1 MAAEE
6 DIVTDV
12 ETLLVY
18 YEAQEP
24 EYATEEKVHK
34 VIRSFKKKAKKI
46 EGADWREMMY
56 AAFTEQRG
64 IDPREHY
71 RAAFAESVSENGI
84 SRPSSLSS
92 VGVSRA
98 APLSDEIGVSR
109 PGSISGDIDVSRPGS
124 ISGDIGVSR
133 PGSFSGDVGVS
144 RPASLSSQAIGESRP
159 ASLSSDDE
167 ASRRASLSLSVAES
181 PPKIGQSYQADAT
194 GLDESVDAVMH
205 KIDAELDGSLE
216 SAPALSPAVSFEPTP
231 SAGPTPGGALSRL
244 DRLELSAY
252 SPGMTPDA
260 LKSAGTRGEPTPP
273 PAVHRTQSEEE
284 LEEEMAGIREEYL
297 MDLFTNCQTCL
308 DPISGEKLLVADLSY
323 TIRMLSVMERYNL
336 RSENELANDIEDN
349 LIFER
354 RSATSLETKT
364 IVGADGSAE
373 LFARDAEDV
382 SKDGS
387 TILLTEKEKFKRV
400 CILGAPACGK
410 TTLLQKMRYWAA
422 LKAYE
427 DPDEDL
433 PVFVALASFA
443 VFVDAELKTS
453 GGDEISL
460 MAYLK
465 ATCSDENFRMLEY
478 YHRRGKLL
486 MLCDG
491 LDESAHVKEL
501 VQQYLARD
509 LTEEA
514 ARVVISS
521 RLAGFS
527 DEFLSD
533 HDFQF
538 VQLELCTA
546 DVQKLTAK
554 RRMSESDFERF
565 CALLVEQPM
574 LSAYATTPLTL
585 SLLIQLFKRNQLV
598 SEEELAMY
606 GMVMNRGALYEAGCL
621 HMLDMSERR
630 QQRIAAGSKEKFPTL
645 DTELDGE
652 VWRFLEELAMDLHVR
667 GTRDFMIADIQRLGA
682 MSLWER
688 LEPYLLNY
696 MIPILMRLE
705 VDLTTASIRRTSMS
719 EPVEHVA
726 SARQRK
732 SADDAIRYQWRFI
745 HLTFQEFFTA
755 RSMITTLKT
764 EMAAKK
770 FYTSSNAVFR
780 SLLSDKLYDAWYRE
794 ALLLLASSAD
804 VAMFSDLIDFLLA
817 DADGSQ
823 SAGVNDHLV
832 VVMLEERREH
842 PKYEA
847 KRAAVRKAQEARL
860 FKSVLAAMSHPY
872 EVLRREAAEQLY
884 SLDMS
889 IGNIAKQM
897 SKELSGSK
905 SDWFAIVA
913 MMESLIDIRSMY
925 ETDDGGDE
933 AGVVGDGKHDTALA
947 EVIAKTLL
955 NHDDLDVVRAAA
967 RGIGAIGVST
977 NAVMFGLLDKLDN
990 GHRYVLQDVSI
1001 ALLKLGMG
1009 WSEITQQ
1016 IMMRCNRPVLRAST
1030 TQIDDDTPNAEWL
1043 AVAEAL
1049 GSVLPSEEA
1058 KLAAIPEL
1066 DRVLNHADVE
1076 VSVAGARSLGK
1087 LGGGMK
1093 VITFCKDWLQK
1104 DQQLE
1109 DRLSALKALRALG
1122 RVQLELTT
1130 KGSDWEHTPRT
1141 ATALERERPM
1151 VLDMFVELLRDGDPA
1166 IRAAAASALL
1176 ACISEDDAW
1185 TDAVEHLVSIPL
1197 EAQGVEQL
1205 VEGSAALAMVHPK
1218 GANDELVM
1226 KLTEVMDHAEW
1237 RLSKSA
1243 AGTLVALV
1251 PDNADI
1257 IRGLLNWVTGGF
1269 FVQQLEA
1276 IQLLGKAKC
1285 PELLDEVVQTLL
1297 KLVEDTTGGEQSA
1310 LAVAAVDALAQLGQ
1324 SSESIVTKFIDIILA
1339 GDAADAATDDVPLQ
1353 AAALNAIALM
1363 DDPPKQLSSLVN
1375 RVLLS
1380 SEGLSYMLWEPCA
1393 KALRAMVDKEV
1404 AKEKAALVASGRGDK
1419 VEMQFE
1425 LQRADEERAL
1435 LSQASQALFAH
1446 NTNGKG
1452 GHMSV
1457 DASGRQV
1464 IGLSGRRMI
1473 HKMHPAIEIA
1483 LETLEG
1489 NLLVMRR
1496 ADKMEA
1502 AAAAANAIEALAEP
1516 SDVLAAWLLDR
1527 ITTVPAAAAGLAT
1540 CIGIRNPEVLRV
1552 LLKKIGAPNF
1562 EERRRA
1568 LEVVNQLEITQDFQ
1582 AYVALMVV
1590 SEEPT
1595 TGYLCKALHSY
1606 FQRCLQRNPRWKLC
1620 EPLHMT
1626 LLRQQKANPKCID
1639 FGFLL
1644 KELRVSGALTHVDLT
1659 PESGRRGSM
1668 SVRSIL
1674 TPSKGK

>member
-1 MAAEE
+1 MGEE
-6 DIVTDV
+6 DDIAVDI

-46 EGADWREMMY
+46 EGGDWREMMY
-56 AAFTEQRG
+56 AAFAEQRG
-64 IDPREHY
+64 VDPREHY
-71 RAAFAESVSENGI
+71 REALAADSLGDDGI
-84 SRPSSLSS
+84 SRPASFS
-92 VGVSRA
+92 A
-98 APLSDEIGVSR
+98 ADGISR
-109 PGSISGDIDVSRPGS
+109 PA
-124 ISGDIGVSR
+124 
-133 PGSFSGDVGVS
+133 SFSGDDGISRPASLSGDDGVS
-144 RPASLSSQAIGESRP
+144 RPASLSGDDGVSRP
-159 ASLSSDDE
+159 
-167 ASRRASLSLSVAES
+167 ASLSLSVAES
-181 PPKIGQSYQADAT
+181 PPAIGQSYAAASDV
-194 GLDESVDAVMH
+194 GLNESVDAVME
-205 KIDAELDGSLE
+205 KLDGELNGSLE
-216 SAPALSPAVSFEPTP
+216 AAPVLSPAVSFEPTP
-231 SAGPTPGGALSRL
+231 TPGGAMSRL

-252 SPGMTPDA
+252 SPGMTPDTM
-260 LKSAGTRGEPTPP
+260 KSGGARGEPTPP
-273 PAVHRTQSEEE
+273 PLVQRTQSEEE
-284 LEEEMAGIREEYL
+284 LEEEMSGIREEYL

-323 TIRMLSVMERYNL
+323 TIRMLSVQERYNL

-364 IVGADGSAE
+364 IVGTDGSAE

-387 TILLTEKEKFKRV
+387 TILLTEKAKFKQV

-443 VFVDAELKTS
+443 AFVDTELNAGRS
-453 GGDEISL
+453 EELSI

-465 ATCSDENFRMLEY
+465 ATCSDDNYRMLEY
-478 YHRRGKLL
+478 YNRRGKLL

-514 ARVVISS
+514 SRVVVSS

-546 DVQKLTAK
+546 EVQKLTAK
-554 RRMSESDFERF
+554 RRMTETDFQRF

-585 SLLIQLFKRNQLV
+585 SLLIQLFKHNQLV
-598 SEEELAMY
+598 SEDELAMY

-621 HMLDMSERR
+621 HMLDMTERR
-630 QQRIAAGSKEKFPTL
+630 QQRIDAGSQEKFATL
-645 DTELDGE
+645 DIVMDGE
-652 VWRFLEELAMDLHVR
+652 VWNFLEVLAMDLHSR
-667 GTRDFMIADIQRLGA
+667 GTRDFMISDIERLGA
-682 MSLWER
+682 MPLWER

-696 MIPILMRLE
+696 MVPILMRLE
-705 VDLTTASIRRTSMS
+705 VDLTTASIRRTSMT
-719 EPVEHVA
+719 EPVEHIA
-726 SARQRK
+726 SLRQQK
-732 SADDAIRYQWRFI
+732 STDDAVRYQWRFI

-755 RSMITTLKT
+755 RRMLTVLRN
-764 EMAAKK
+764 EMGSKK
-770 FYTSSNAVFR
+770 FYTSSNTVFR
-780 SLLSDKLYDAWYRE
+780 GLLANKLYDAWYRE

-804 VAMFSDLIDFLLA
+804 DAIFSDLIDFLLS
-817 DADGSQ
+817 DSDGSQ

-860 FKSVLAAMSHPY
+860 FNSVLAAMSHPY
-872 EVLRREAAEQLY
+872 EVLRREAAEQLH

-897 SKELSGSK
+897 SKELSGST

-913 MMESLIDIRSMY
+913 MMESLIDIRSTY
-925 ETDDGGDE
+925 EADEGGEE
-933 AGVVGDGKHDTALA
+933 AGVVGDGKHDSALA

-955 NHDDLDVVRAAA
+955 NHDDLDVVRSAA

-990 GHRYVLQDVSI
+990 GHRYVLQDVSV

-1043 AVAEAL
+1043 AVADAL

-1093 VITFCKDWLQK
+1093 VITFCREWLQK
-1104 DQQLE
+1104 EQPLE
-1109 DRLSALKALRALG
+1109 DRLSSLKALRALG
-1122 RVQLELTT
+1122 MVQLELTQ
-1130 KGSDWEHTPRT
+1130 KGTEWDHTPRT
-1141 ATALERERPM
+1141 ASALERERPM
-1151 VLDMFVELLRDGDPA
+1151 VLDMFVELLRDTDPI

-1176 ACISEDDAW
+1176 ACNSEDDAW
-1185 TDAVEHLVSIPL
+1185 ADAVEHLASIPL
-1197 EAQGVEQL
+1197 EANGVEQL
-1205 VEGSAALAMVHPK
+1205 VEGSAALAMVYPK

-1226 KLTEVMDHAEW
+1226 KLTEVMEQAEW
-1237 RLSKSA
+1237 RLSKGA
-1243 AGTLVALV
+1243 AGTLVTLV
-1251 PDNADI
+1251 PENAELVSGL
-1257 IRGLLNWVTGGF
+1257 IRWVKGGF
-1269 FVQQLEA
+1269 YVQQLEA
-1276 IQLLGKAKC
+1276 VQLLGKTKC
-1285 PELLDEVVQTLL
+1285 PEVLEEVLETLL
-1297 KLVEDTTGGEQSA
+1297 ETVDGSAGGGAAGEQSA

-1324 SSESIVTKFIDIILA
+1324 SSDAIVTKFIDIILA
-1339 GDAADAATDDVPLQ
+1339 GDAADASSDDVPLQ

-1380 SEGLSYMLWEPCA
+1380 AEGLSYMLWEPCA
-1393 KALRAMVDKEV
+1393 KALRVMVDKEL
-1404 AKEKAALVASGRGDK
+1404 AKEKEALAASGRGDK

-1435 LSQASQALFAH
+1435 LSQASEALFSH
-1446 NTNGKG
+1446 NTSGKG

-1483 LETLEG
+1483 METLEG

-1502 AAAAANAIEALAEP
+1502 AAAAAAAIEALREP

-1527 ITTVPAAAAGLAT
+1527 ITTVPTAPAGLAS
-1540 CIGIRNPEVLRV
+1540 CVGIRNPEVLRV
-1552 LLKKIGAPNF
+1552 LLRKIGSTNF

-1568 LEVVNQLEITQDFQ
+1568 LAVVNQLEIKQDFQ
-1582 AYVALMVV
+1582 AYVAMMVV
-1590 SEEPT
+1590 SDEPT

-1644 KELRVSGALTHVDLT
+1644 KELRLSGALSHVDLT
-1659 PESGRRGSM
+1659 PETGRRGSL
-1668 SVRSIL
+1668 SVRGRFLSS
-1674 TPSKGK
+1674 TSSKAK

>member
-1 MAAEE
+1 MAADE
-6 DIVTDV
+6 DIAVDV

-24 EYATEEKVHK
+24 EYATEEKVNK
-34 VIRSFKKKAKKI
+34 VIRSFKKKAKKV

-71 RAAFAESVSENGI
+71 RATLAEGVEEA
-84 SRPSSLSS
+84 RP
-92 VGVSRA
+92 
-98 APLSDEIGVSR
+98 APG
-109 PGSISGDIDVSRPGS
+109 SGDIDVSRP
-124 ISGDIGVSR
+124 
-133 PGSFSGDVGVS
+133 
-144 RPASLSSQAIGESRP
+144 ASLASEDEESR
-159 ASLSSDDE
+159 
-167 ASRRASLSLSVAES
+167 RTSLSLSVAES
-181 PPKIGQSYQADAT
+181 PPAIGHSQSADSV
-194 GLDESVDAVMH
+194 GLDASVDAVIQ
-205 KIDAELDGSLE
+205 KLDGELDGSLE
-216 SAPALSPAVSFEPTP
+216 PAPVLSPTVSFDVTP

-273 PAVHRTQSEEE
+273 PAVQRTQSEEE

-364 IVGADGSAE
+364 IVGDGSAD

-387 TILLTEKEKFKRV
+387 TILLTEKAKFKRV

-443 VFVDAELKTS
+443 AFVDTELKSS
-453 GGDEISL
+453 GSEEISI

-465 ATCSDENFRMLEY
+465 ATCSGENYRMLEY

-514 ARVVISS
+514 ARVVVSS

-546 DVQKLTAK
+546 EVQKLTAK
-554 RRMSESDFERF
+554 RRMTESDFERF
-565 CALLVEQPM
+565 CALLLEQPM

-585 SLLIQLFKRNQLV
+585 SLLIQLFKHNQLV
-598 SEEELAMY
+598 SEDELAMY

-630 QQRIAAGSKEKFPTL
+630 QQRIDAGSTEKFPTL
-645 DTELDGE
+645 DIEIDGE
-652 VWRFLEELAMDLHVR
+652 VWRFLEALAMDLHKR
-667 GTRDFMIADIQRLGA
+667 GTRDFMMADVQRLGA

-719 EPVEHVA
+719 EPVE
-726 SARQRK
+726 RQEK
-732 SADDAIRYQWRFI
+732 SAYDGVRYQWRFI

-755 RSMITTLKT
+755 RSMLTTLKT
-764 EMAAKK
+764 DIAAKK
-770 FYTSSNAVFR
+770 FYTSSNTVFR
-780 SLLSDKLYDAWYRE
+780 GLLSDKLYDAWYRE

-804 VAMFSDLIDFLLA
+804 DAIFSDLIDFLLA
-817 DADGSQ
+817 DSDGSQ

-860 FKSVLAAMSHPY
+860 FKSVLSAMSHPY
-872 EVLRREAAEQLY
+872 EVLRREAAEQLH

-925 ETDDGGDE
+925 ETEDGEE

-955 NHDDLDVVRAAA
+955 NHDDLDVVRAGA
-967 RGIGAIGVST
+967 RGIGAIGLST
-977 NAVMFGLLDKLDN
+977 NIVMFGLLDKLDN
-990 GHRYVLQDVSI
+990 GHRYVLQDVSV

-1016 IMMRCNRPVLRAST
+1016 IMMRCNRPVLRAQT

-1043 AVAEAL
+1043 AVADAL

-1093 VITFCKDWLQK
+1093 VITFCRDWLQK
-1104 DQQLE
+1104 DKQLE

-1122 RVQLELTT
+1122 RVQLELTSQ
-1130 KGSDWEHTPRT
+1130 GSDWEHTPRT
-1141 ATALERERPM
+1141 ASALERERPM
-1151 VLDMFVELLRDGDPA
+1151 VLDMFVELLRDEDAA
-1166 IRAAAASALL
+1166 IRAASASALL

-1205 VEGSAALAMVHPK
+1205 VEGSAALAMVYPK

-1226 KLTEVMDHAEW
+1226 KLTEVMEQAEW

-1243 AGTLVALV
+1243 AGTLATLV

-1257 IRGLLNWVTGGF
+1257 VRALINWVTGGF

-1276 IQLLGKAKC
+1276 IQLLGKTKC
-1285 PELLDEVVQTLL
+1285 PELMDEVVQTLL
-1297 KLVEDTTGGEQSA
+1297 KLVDDTTGGEQSA

-1339 GDAADAATDDVPLQ
+1339 GNAADASSDDVPLQ

-1363 DDPPKQLSSLVN
+1363 DDPPKQLSSLIN

-1393 KALRAMVDKEV
+1393 KALRVMVDKEV
-1404 AKEKAALVASGRGDK
+1404 AKEKEALAASGKGDK
-1419 VEMQFE
+1419 VEMRFE

-1435 LSQASQALFAH
+1435 LSQASEALFSH
-1446 NTNGKG
+1446 DTSGKG

-1483 LETLEG
+1483 METLEG

-1502 AAAAANAIEALAEP
+1502 AAAAANAIEALREP

-1527 ITTVPAAAAGLAT
+1527 ITTVPTAPAGLAT

-1552 LLKKIGAPNF
+1552 LLKKIGSSNF

-1568 LEVVNQLEITQDFQ
+1568 LEVVDQLEITQDFQ

-1644 KELRVSGALTHVDLT
+1644 KGLRLSGALTHVDLV
-1659 PESGRRGSM
+1659 PESAGRGSL

-1674 TPSKGK
+1674 TPSKKK